1 MPVSRSLL
9 FAILATTALGVAAQ
23 TYYDDRGS
31 RIWINPDSGAAYV
44 IDRYGNRR
52 AIDPGPGRRELSRP
66 GSRGSYNR
74 YETQRYWNNDMQY
87 GSGACL
93 SSSNC

>member
-1 MPVSRSLL
+1 MKRNLL
-9 FAILATTALGVAAQ
+9 LLGLALGLSTAAVSQ
-23 TYYDDRGS
+23 TYYDAQGRYIYIS
-31 RIWINPDSGAAYV
+31 PDSGAAYV
-44 IDRYGNRR
+44 VDQYGNYHP
-52 AIDPGPGRRELSRP
+52 IDPGPGRRELSHP

-93 SSSNC
+93 SSSDC

>member
-1 MPVSRSLL
+1 MHNV
-9 FAILATTALGVAAQ
+9 ILAVLLISSSTFAGAQAFSTADGRYIQ
-23 TYYDDRGS
+23 IDPY
-31 RIWINPDSGAAYV
+31 SGAAYLV
-44 IDRYGNRR
+44 DRFGNRY
-52 AIDPGPGRRELSRP
+52 ALDPAPGRRELSRP

-93 SSSNC
+93 ASSDC